1 MGKTNMLKAILNR
14 KVKDSKSR
22 YLNVNIGDI
31 SREMGCSVNDVV
43 MKLKQ
48 LQREKEIKA
57 LIKIGF
63 SNDEYT
69 LTILE
74 NSSIL
79 NQ

>member
-1 MGKTNMLKAILNR
+1 MGNINLLKAILNR

-22 YLNVNIGDI
+22 YLNVNIGEI
-31 SREMGCSVNDVV
+31 SREMGCSVDDVV

-48 LQREKEIKA
+48 LQLEKEIKA

-63 SNDEYT
+63 SNEEYT

>member
-1 MGKTNMLKAILNR
+1 MGNTNMLKAILNR

-22 YLNVNIGDI
+22 YLNVNIREI
-31 SREMGCSVNDVV
+31 SREMGCSADDVL

-63 SNDEYT
+63 SNEEYT

-79 NQ
+79 KQ

>member
-1 MGKTNMLKAILNR
+1 MGNTNMLKAILNR

-22 YLNVNIGDI
+22 YLNVNTGEI
-31 SREMGCSVNDVV
+31 SREMGCSADDVL

-63 SNDEYT
+63 SNEEYT

-79 NQ
+79 KQ

>member
-1 MGKTNMLKAILNR
+1 MGNTNMLKAILNR

-22 YLNVNIGDI
+22 YLNVNIGEI
-31 SREMGCSVNDVV
+31 SREMGCSADDVL

-63 SNDEYT
+63 SNEEYT